1 MTAIPTITPC
11 CLWIG
16 IHFVKGGINNNIC
29 VIENAFKSDICTMP
43 ALGSYAARNEFKTL
57 RSTGQ
62 PLPYD
67 FHPDAQASQG
77 SGEMGGGGG
86 GILSHFKDGEQKSAM
101 AKWKGQDPGRAR
113 HRFLMCVSVSETP
126 IPIRLSLFCTL
137 PYDQECPGVTSD
149 RRELL
154 AASPHQRVLLTRSN
168 WHCSDSDAA
177 ATMVVNRDT
186 PLEDLLLRER
196 ANETVTKYVGS
207 TDYRVVL
214 DDIREQFPETFNISL
229 VEDLPLEP
237 ELYLKS
243 KIAAVEAK
251 RVIPTKSLNP

>member
-113 HRFLMCVSVSETP
+113 HRFLMCVSLYSG
-126 IPIRLSLFCTL
+126 S
-137 PYDQECPGVTSD
+137 PGVTSD